1 MNKVALICWIT
12 VFIVLMVGQVS
23 GQNYHITWH
32 NSNLE
37 ACQILDQNNYYVAGW
52 TSTTVFRFMK
62 SNDAGQTWQS
72 IEVPSVQSSF
82 RVCDLWMIDSQT
94 GWICGNSYGLYQTT
108 DGGQTWIDASS
119 RPGIR
124 SSSDRLMKIKFISP
138 QIGYILSSGDLKK
151 TYDGG
156 LTWTTVK
163 TCQVNAGESGFRG
176 FDVVGGTILLSA
188 GRYDAN
194 DLSNCHV
201 SQDGGQTW
209 QLSYV
214 YTLGFT
220 SNIKIVS
227 PYIFYASITG
237 TSMLYRSTD
246 GGQTWNL
253 FLNFPNNALIARGL
267 AWTNNQLYIVVG
279 HKGYYCVWK
288 INNNVLHD
296 VVRLPNVPPLDSFDI
311 NNNCGLLVSL
321 DGAIIT
327 FTDTTTVVSDD
338 PVIPATSDLNLTCYP
353 NPFKNGMGTTFK
365 FQTDHSPTTLA
376 VYNIR
381 GQLIRTLKDNEL
393 LPIGEHEITWDG
405 KTDSGQT
412 AVPGIYLCKLR
423 SGEYSATRKV
433 ILVR

>member
-12 VFIVLMVGQVS
+12 VFIVLMVGQIS
-23 GQNYHITWH
+23 GQNYQITWH

-62 SNDAGQTWQS
+62 SSDAGQTWQS
-72 IEVPSVQSSF
+72 VEVPSVQSSF
-82 RVCDLWMIDSQT
+82 RVRSIWMIDSQT
-94 GWICGNSYGLYQTT
+94 GWICGGNYGLYQTM
-108 DGGQTWIDASS
+108 DGGQTWIDASN
-119 RPGIR
+119 RI
-124 SSSDRLMKIKFISP
+124 SSSSGDLLKIKFISP

-151 TYDGG
+151 TTNGG
-156 LTWTTVK
+156 QTWTIVK
-163 TCQVNAGESGFRG
+163 VCQTNAGESGFRD
-176 FDVVGGTILLSA
+176 FDIVGETILISA
-188 GRYDAN
+188 GRYNAN

-214 YTLGFT
+214 YTSKFGF
-220 SNIKIVS
+220 NIKIVS
-227 PYIFYASITG
+227 PNIFYASIKSTD
-237 TSMLYRSTD
+237 MLYRSTNA
-246 GGQTWNL
+246 GQTWDL
-253 FLNFPNNALIARGL
+253 FLNFPNNALIAGRL
-267 AWTNNQLYIVVG
+267 VWTNNQLYAVVA
-279 HKGYYCVWK
+279 HSGYNCIWK
-288 INNNVLHD
+288 INNTTLQEVVILNNIGTHD
-296 VVRLPNVPPLDSFDI
+296 FDMKG
-311 NNNCGLLVSL
+311 NSGLLVGL
-321 DGAIIT
+321 GGAIVT
-327 FTDTTTVVSDD
+327 FTDTTVTNDD
-338 PVIPATSDLNLTCYP
+338 PVIPAVNPELTCYP
-353 NPFKNGMGTTFK
+353 NPFKSGVGTTFK

-405 KTDSGQT
+405 KTDSGQA

-423 SGEYSATRKV
+423 SGKHSATRKV

>member
-12 VFIVLMVGQVS
+12 VFIILMVGQVS
-23 GQNYHITWH
+23 GQNYQITWH

-62 SNDAGQTWQS
+62 SSDAGQTWQS
-72 IEVPSVQSSF
+72 LEVPSVQSSF
-82 RVCDLWMIDSQT
+82 RVRDLWMIDHQF
-94 GWICGNSYGLYQTT
+94 GWICGSEYGLYQTI
-108 DGGQTWIDASS
+108 DGGQTWIDASN

-124 SSSDRLMKIKFISP
+124 SSSKSLMKIKFISP
-138 QIGYILSSGDLKK
+138 QVGYILSSGDLKK
-151 TYDGG
+151 TTNGG
-156 LTWTTVK
+156 QTWTTVK
-163 TCQVNAGESGFRG
+163 TCQVDAGESGFKD
-176 FDVVGGTILLSA
+176 FDVVGETILLSA
-188 GRYDAN
+188 GRYNAN

-214 YTLGFT
+214 YTSEFGF
-220 SNIKIVS
+220 SIIVS
-227 PYIFYASITG
+227 SNIFYASIANTD
-237 TSMLYRSTD
+237 MLYRSTNA
-246 GGQTWNL
+246 GQTWDL
-253 FLNFPNNALIARGL
+253 FLNFPNNALRADRL
-267 AWTNNQLYIVVG
+267 AWTNNQLYAVVG
-279 HKGYYCVWK
+279 HGGYNCIWK
-288 INNNVLHD
+288 INNTTLQE
-296 VVRLPNVPPLDSFDI
+296 VVILNNIRTHNFDMKG
-311 NNNCGLLVSL
+311 NSGLLVGQG
-321 DGAIIT
+321 GAIVT

-338 PVIPATSDLNLTCYP
+338 PVTPATSNLNLTCYP
-353 NPFKNGMGTTFK
+353 NPFKGTGTTVK
-365 FQTDHSPTTLA
+365 FETDHSPTTLA

-412 AVPGIYLCKLR
+412 AVAGIYLCKLR
-423 SGEYSATRKV
+423 SGKYSATRKV